1 MLCLFWLSCAGVW
14 LLWLVMNTLSLL
26 CSNTFITFYVFFCFY
41 IGLYIYKCI
50 HMTVCVYEFPYIM
63 YKWYECGFD
72 VASRFLLLH
81 ICFCSAFVA
90 SLLYWNSFLPHA
102 TVAATTNQP
111 ATFPYNNKPW
121 QHTIKKA
128 KTMLIP
134 SATNTTKTANNWSL
148 VSATRNSGKFYF
160 TCVVLWLFIQL
171 LFSHVCPYL
180 HASTFLVANFVVV
193 VWFTFSICLYP
204 PYAPLTVIRR
214 HTTDLLQ

>member
-1 MLCLFWLSCAGVW
+1 
-14 LLWLVMNTLSLL
+14 
-26 CSNTFITFYVFFCFY
+26 
-41 IGLYIYKCI
+41 
-50 HMTVCVYEFPYIM
+50 M

-180 HASTFLVANFVVV
+180 HASAFLVANFVVV
-193 VWFTFSICLYP
+193 VWFTFSICLYLPLCSPHRNP
-204 PYAPLTVIRR
+204 PPHYRFITINKVGVACHELDLPRFPLSNSHILSSRLSSVVS
-214 HTTDLLQ
+214 HFPPSNVFATTTNLC